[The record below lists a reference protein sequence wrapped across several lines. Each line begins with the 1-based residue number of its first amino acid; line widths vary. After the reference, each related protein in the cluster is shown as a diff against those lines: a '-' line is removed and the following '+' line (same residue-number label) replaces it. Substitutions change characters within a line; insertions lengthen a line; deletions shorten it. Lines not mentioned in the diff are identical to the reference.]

1 MSAPP
6 SDRRPLPLA
15 GVKVVDAATIF
26 AGPVAAT
33 LLGDYGADVIRAEHP
48 DGDSLRGLGW
58 HRDGVSLWW
67 AHANRNKRGV
77 TIKLSHSRGRDLML
91 ALLADA
97 DVLIE
102 NFRPGTLDR
111 WGLDWETL
119 HESNPRLVVA
129 RVTGFGQ
136 TGPYR
141 NRPGFGTLAESMSG
155 FAHIN
160 GHPDGPPTLPP
171 FALADGIA
179 ALSAAFS
186 IQTALYWRDTGGGIG
201 QEIDLSIYEPL
212 FWILGPQSTVYDQ
225 LGLVQQRTGN
235 RAPFT
240 APRNVFITRDGT
252 WLGLSASAQSIA
264 ERTMRLV
271 GRVDLVAEPWFA
283 DHTGRLEHQDELDAA
298 IGAWIG
304 ERDTPDVI
312 VANLP
317 YIPRSAISKLP
328 AEVRLFE
335 PHTALD
341 GGPDGLQLVMQL
353 VDVASHRLA
362 AGGYLIVELG
372 LGQTVSLSE
381 YLEARPELQIVA
393 THYDLQGIP
402 RVMTIRRPLAGSGRP
417 ENVDGS
423 IPQHH

>member
-1 MSAPP
+1 MKPGGT
-6 SDRRPLPLA
+6 DGGPLPLA

-33 LLGDYGADVIRAEHP
+33 LLADFGADVVKVEHP
-48 DGDSLRGLGW
+48 TGDSLRGLGW

-77 TIKLSHSRGRDLML
+77 TIKLSHPRGRDLML
-91 ALLADA
+91 RLLADA

-111 WGLDWETL
+111 WGLDWDTL
-119 HESNPRLVVA
+119 HGTNPRLVVA

-160 GHPDGPPTLPP
+160 GYPDGPPTLPP

-186 IQTALYWRDTGGGIG
+186 IQTALYWRDTAGGVG
-201 QEIDLSIYEPL
+201 QEIDLSIFEPL

-225 LGLVQQRTGN
+225 LGVVQQRTGN

-271 GRVDLVAEPWFA
+271 GRGDLVSEPWFA
-283 DHTGRLEHQDELDAA
+283 DHAGRLEHQDELDEA
-298 IGAWIG
+298 IAAWIG
-304 ERDTPDVI
+304 ERDTPEVIAAFEEAGAAVAPILDIAGIFEDPQFEARGTIASVEHAVLGPVRMPNVLARFGETPGRIATAGPALGEHNDEVFGALGYRPEELAELADLGVI
-312 VANLP
+312 VEP
-317 YIPRSAISKLP
+317 SGTPR
-328 AEVRLFE
+328 
-335 PHTALD
+335 
-341 GGPDGLQLVMQL
+341 
-353 VDVASHRLA
+353 
-362 AGGYLIVELG
+362 Y
-372 LGQTVSLSE
+372 
-381 YLEARPELQIVA
+381 
-393 THYDLQGIP
+393 
-402 RVMTIRRPLAGSGRP
+402 
-417 ENVDGS
+417 
-423 IPQHH
+423 

>member
-15 GVKVVDAATIF
+15 GVKVVDVATIF

-33 LLGDYGADVIRAEHP
+33 LLGDYGADVIKVEHP

-77 TIKLSHSRGRDLML
+77 TIKLSHPRGRDLML

-186 IQTALYWRDTGGGIG
+186 IQTALYWRDTSGGVG

-271 GRVDLVAEPWFA
+271 GRADLVAEPWFA
-283 DHTGRLEHQDELDAA
+283 DHAGRLEHQDELDAA

-312 VANLP
+312 AAFDEAGAAIAPILDIAGIFEDPQFVARGTITTVEHPVLGP
-317 YIPRSAISKLP
+317 
-328 AEVRLFE
+328 VRMPNVLARFSE
-335 PHTALD
+335 TP
-341 GGPDGLQLVMQL
+341 GC
-353 VDVASHRLA
+353 VAA
-362 AGGYLIVELG
+362 AGPALGEHNEEVLGAAGCSAAQLAELAT
-372 LGQTVSLSE
+372 LGVIAEPSDT
-381 YLEARPELQIVA
+381 
-393 THYDLQGIP
+393 P
-402 RVMTIRRPLAGSGRP
+402 RY
-417 ENVDGS
+417 
-423 IPQHH
+423 